1 MQNEHNAEAEEVYD
15 PDDWGAPLPSR
26 KCGAAPSPSALPV
39 DGPRPTEPDGRR
51 GESSPVRKV
60 EGLSPATPSC
70 DAPRDAGS
78 APSTEPK
85 KLRRG
90 PARMVAPAPGIAL
103 PHASKLDLFPAVFSR
118 SALFRVSGS
127 DDPAEPA
134 QPGAVPISIDAQG
147 GVHLTLLGPWPRMRD
162 KAVWEIA
169 LEMAK
174 ESANPARPM
183 PVNLSEFAS
192 RLGYSDKGGQTL
204 EWIWA
209 SLRRLSFCHVALD
222 SPASSGPRLTGNL
235 LLAAR
240 ESARRKEIEVDSTFA
255 SRLLGEDFQFAINR
269 TRRAMLST
277 ALAQWLHDFLSTHS
291 TQGRPFDLPY
301 LRSLCGYGLDHR
313 RFPADLEKALAHL
326 AVKAPEILASYSFE
340 KGSRSSDGWSVALVC
355 GPEKRRFEQPKPAPK
370 PSAAPR
376 PSGRGGVAL

>member
-1 MQNEHNAEAEEVYD
+1 MHNERNAETEEVYD
-15 PDDWGAPLPSR
+15 PDDWGAPSPSPKR
-26 KCGAAPSPSALPV
+26 GAALSPSALPV
-39 DGPRPTEPDGRR
+39 DGPGPTELDGQRE
-51 GESSPVRKV
+51 ESSPVRKV

-70 DAPRDAGS
+70 DAPHDAGS
-78 APSTEPK
+78 APSTKPK

-90 PARMVAPAPGIAL
+90 PARMAAPAPGIAL

-134 QPGAVPISIDAQG
+134 QRGAVPVAIDAQG
-147 GVHLTLLGPWPRMRD
+147 GVSLTLLGPWPRMRD

-174 ESANPARPM
+174 GSANAASPL
-183 PVNLSEFAS
+183 PVNLSEFAT
-192 RLGYSDKGGQTL
+192 RLGYADKGGQTL
-204 EWIWA
+204 DWIWA
-209 SLRRLSFCHVALD
+209 SLRRLSFCQVALE
-222 SPASSGPRLTGNL
+222 SPSSSGPRLAGSL

-240 ESARRKEIEVDSTFA
+240 ESGGRKEIEVDSTFA

-269 TRRAMLST
+269 ARRATLST

-301 LRSLCGYGLDHR
+301 LRSLCGYGLDKR
-313 RFPADLEKALAHL
+313 RFPAELEKALAHL
-326 AVKAPEILASYSFE
+326 ADKAPEVLASYSFE
-340 KGSRSSDGWSVALVC
+340 KGTRSSDGWRVALVC

-370 PSAAPR
+370 PVAGTR